1 MADETDKVGKKQQRR
16 LENPSAP
23 GKPGLP
29 VPGPGRPKGSPD
41 GPKSKRVQ
49 KARVAK
55 MLSYLDQ
62 MAKLRGGDVAQWLDG
77 LCSRDPEFERWLA
90 ETYVR
95 SNMPDA
101 MDPDVKEVAMSQ
113 AAAAGQ
119 EGGKGSATVNLIMG
133 VAGEYARGITAPAVS
148 QEELPVIE
156 AKVLPAGEPE
166 SDPMRETKPEDG
178 QWES

>member
-1 MADETDKVGKKQQRR
+1 MADEMDKRTRKRIP
-16 LENPSAP
+16 NPKAP
-23 GKPGLP
+23 DLPGLLT
-29 VPGPGRPKGSPD
+29 PGPGRPKGSPD

-62 MAKLRGGDVAQWLDG
+62 MAKLRGGDVAQWLHD
-77 LCSRDPEFERWLA
+77 LCNRNSEFERWLA

-101 MDPDVKEVAMSQ
+101 MDPDTKEVALAH

-133 VAGEYARGITAPAVS
+133 VAGEYARGITAPAETV
-148 QEELPVIE
+148 LIGE
-156 AKVLPAGEPE
+156 ATVLEDGALPAEVPEPVPE
-166 SDPMRETKPEDG
+166 PKREGSEGGT
-178 QWES
+178 WES